1 VLSACERKSTNGDPP
16 HEPSAKLD
24 PAGPE
29 VGGWEESR
37 IDGVTCRHPPVVAN
51 CEKGWCRIPA
61 GCFIMGSPDT
71 ELWRGE
77 YSERETA
84 VTLSRSFEIGQF
96 EVTRRQWSEVVTT
109 IPDKPPKL
117 VDIVTCTDPEC
128 PVRYLTWFE
137 ALQFANLLSA
147 RQIPPLAPCYELSS
161 CEGEMGQGM
170 KCTAVT
176 VRAPTIYECEGYRLP
191 TEAEWEY
198 AARAGTRSAFYAG
211 NITTADPLAR
221 DAPEPNLDA
230 IAWYKANA
238 GNTTHPVGSKRP
250 NRWMLFDMLGN
261 VWEWTNDSPMFS
273 DPSGP
278 LRDPAGAI
286 ALSGNSPDFRVTKGG
301 QARVG
306 ADILRAGGFGYS
318 LSDDR
323 YDGFRLVRTV
333 R

>member
-1 VLSACERKSTNGDPP
+1 MSPAGFSRASVRAVLATVCFVLSACERTSTNGDPP

-37 IDGVTCRHPPVVAN
+37 IYGVACRHPPVVAN

-137 ALQFANLLSA
+137 ALQFANLLSTFGSP
-147 RQIPPLAPCYELSS
+147 R
-161 CEGEMGQGM
+161 
-170 KCTAVT
+170 AVKHEW
-176 VRAPTIYECEGYRLP
+176 APTSC
-191 TEAEWEY
+191 
-198 AARAGTRSAFYAG
+198 ARADLDTPCQTIVTMGFAWR
-211 NITTADPLAR
+211 AR
-221 DAPEPNLDA
+221 CVE
-230 IAWYKANA
+230 
-238 GNTTHPVGSKRP
+238 
-250 NRWMLFDMLGN
+250 
-261 VWEWTNDSPMFS
+261 
-273 DPSGP
+273 
-278 LRDPAGAI
+278 
-286 ALSGNSPDFRVTKGG
+286 
-301 QARVG
+301 
-306 ADILRAGGFGYS
+306 
-318 LSDDR
+318 SDDR
-323 YDGFRLVRTV
+323 SRSNPL
-333 R
+333 